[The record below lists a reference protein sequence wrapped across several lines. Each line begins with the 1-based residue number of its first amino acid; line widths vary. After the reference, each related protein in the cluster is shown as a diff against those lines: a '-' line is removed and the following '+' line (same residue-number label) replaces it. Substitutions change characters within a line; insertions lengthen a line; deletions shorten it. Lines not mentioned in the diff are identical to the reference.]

1 MNRLFV
7 DMDGTLATFHHVDAL
22 ETLYEK
28 GYFLNLTPHQNVVD
42 AVKQVFQNEPDISVY
57 VLSAVLADSAT
68 ARDEK
73 NLWLDKH
80 LPEIDEAHRLFT
92 PCGVDKAAYL
102 IANYGI
108 RIDKGDVL
116 LDDYTKNLIS
126 WDSIVGRG
134 LKLLNG
140 INDTR
145 GTWNGARIE
154 HSNPSWRI
162 AEVATSMVQGKG
174 LLEIFEI
181 QAMRN
186 RTISDV
192 IAAGG
197 KSSKI
202 WESDPDAICY
212 IPESADTPTEG
223 YSRNDIVRMCHG
235 DDLKAQMVF
244 DLLEWQSP
252 SAVLGEWDIDD
263 EEALANFRAAEEAER
278 ICKELNGLTQPNSPN
293 QTHLMVKVSD
303 DYLKFGG
310 NVDQLYDALQ
320 RKKLLSAETRKSLA
334 LQSMKDM
341 KGLYVTILPER
352 EHVQP
357 ARIADQLAAAQ
368 EQAGK
373 QQNESDPHT
382 QEVNINE
389 STR

>member
-22 ETLYEK
+22 EALYEK

-73 NLWLDKH
+73 NLWLDEH

-108 RIDKGDVL
+108 KIDKWDVL

-126 WDSIVGRG
+126 WVAIGGRG

-145 GTWNGARIE
+145 GTWHGARIE
-154 HSNPSWRI
+154 HSNPGWRI

-181 QAMRN
+181 QAMRD
-186 RTISDV
+186 RTIPDV

-202 WESDPDAICY
+202 WDSDADAICY

-223 YSRNDIVRMCHG
+223 YSRNDIVRMCDG

-320 RKKLLSAETRKSLA
+320 RKKLLSAEKRKSLA

-368 EQAGK
+368 EKAGK
-373 QQNESDPHT
+373 QHGNPEQDP
-382 QEVNINE
+382 ERDKKVD
-389 STR
+389 R

>member
-7 DMDGTLATFHHVDAL
+7 DMDGTLAEFHHVDAL
-22 ETLYEK
+22 EALYEK
-28 GYFLNLTPHQNVVD
+28 GYFLKLTPHQNVVD
-42 AVKQVFQNEPDISVY
+42 AVKQVFRNESDISVY

-73 NLWLDKH
+73 NLWLDEH

-108 RIDKGDVL
+108 KIDKWDVL

-126 WDSIVGRG
+126 WVAIGGRG

-145 GTWNGARIE
+145 GTWHGARIE
-154 HSNPSWRI
+154 HSNPGWRI

-181 QAMRN
+181 QAMRD
-186 RTISDV
+186 RTIPDV

-202 WESDPDAICY
+202 WDSDADAICY

-223 YSRNDIVRMCHG
+223 YSRNDIVRMCDG

-368 EQAGK
+368 AQVEKTEESLAPQRDRE
-373 QQNESDPHT
+373 NEK
-382 QEVNINE
+382 
-389 STR
+389 

>member
-73 NLWLDKH
+73 NLWLDEH

-108 RIDKGDVL
+108 KIDKWDVL

-126 WDSIVGRG
+126 WVAIGGRG

-145 GTWNGARIE
+145 GTWHGARIE
-154 HSNPSWRI
+154 HSNPGWRI
-162 AEVATSMVQGKG
+162 AEVATSMVKGKG

-181 QAMRN
+181 QAMRD
-186 RTISDV
+186 RTIPDV

-202 WESDPDAICY
+202 WDSDADAICY

-223 YSRNDIVRMCHG
+223 YSRNDIVRMCDG

-303 DYLKFGG
+303 EYLKFGG